1 MVSPFQG
8 CKGNSP
14 GPAALTSKSSTVQPR
29 EKLMII
35 TTDMF
40 KKCTFTSIVLMYCT
54 LAGSP
59 PVRSCRSADR
69 PCFSDRELRS
79 TGGFAD
85 ILDKNRPRFGKRAQE
100 VNKLFLC
107 FACVSAGYS
116 PKQKNLPGTADLCL
130 RVSEVCD
137 ST

>member
-1 MVSPFQG
+1 MFKHLVSLLLYYTFEI
-8 CKGNSP
+8 KAHNSP
-14 GPAALTSKSSTVQPR
+14 GPAALSSKSSTVQPR

-35 TTDMF
+35 TTDML
-40 KKCTFTSIVLMYCT
+40 KKCTFTSTVLMYCT

-107 FACVSAGYS
+107 FACVSAGYYS
-116 PKQKNLPGTADLCL
+116 KQKK
-130 RVSEVCD
+130 
-137 ST
+137 